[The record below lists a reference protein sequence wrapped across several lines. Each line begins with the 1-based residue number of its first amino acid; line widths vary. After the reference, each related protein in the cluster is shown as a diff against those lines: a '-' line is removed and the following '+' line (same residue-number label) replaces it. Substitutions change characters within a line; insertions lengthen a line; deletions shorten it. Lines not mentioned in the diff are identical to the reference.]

1 MAAGRP
7 CQPNDPGVLASVEMA
22 MRSVAYPNPIVVA
35 WRWRYELAL
44 TVVLAAVTFGI
55 VQALGAVWLMVA
67 VVVAA
72 ATFALWPGGRQA
84 IIARAWCVI
93 TPHRLRTGCAHSWIQ
108 SRTGKLPVILRTT
121 AQPFGERVLV
131 WCVAGT
137 SADDLRAVKDALAA
151 ACWAADIKISR
162 SDRHAHVVIVDVIR
176 HRPASPPG
184 PEPGRMT
191 WPA

>member
-7 CQPNDPGVLASVEMA
+7 RQPDDPSVLASVEMA
-22 MRSVAYPNPIVVA
+22 MRLAASPNPIVVA

-55 VQALGAVWLMVA
+55 VQA
-67 VVVAA
+67 
-72 ATFALWPGGRQA
+72 

-93 TPHRLRTGCAHSWIQ
+93 TAHRLRTGCAHSWIQ

-131 WCVAGT
+131 WCAAGT
-137 SADDLRAVKDALAA
+137 SADDLRAV
-151 ACWAADIKISR
+151 
-162 SDRHAHVVIVDVIR
+162 
-176 HRPASPPG
+176 
-184 PEPGRMT
+184 
-191 WPA
+191 